1 MVLIGYVYAQSAAIS
16 CIKKRFRI
24 ETLLRFYSICLL
36 FAGIYGILKKRIR
49 RISVLRRQRT
59 VYAVR
64 RICRQKGSSN
74 SVHDFR
80 KGIQVQTKA
89 QPVKAGVAKPDGPK
103 RRFFPLRMAAGCQRY
118 FVPPCRAMRAVKGVF
133 YLEVETALHSEIIAN
148 PQTHDLC
155 GSLRSKLYR
164 QRHHR

>member
-1 MVLIGYVYAQSAAIS
+1 MVLIGCIYVQSAAIY

-24 ETLLRFYSICLL
+24 EILLHFLQYLLVICGHLWYTEGEDPEG
-36 FAGIYGILKKRIR
+36 FCSARAKGCVCSPR
-49 RISVLRRQRT
+49 
-59 VYAVR
+59 A
-64 RICRQKGSSN
+64 CRQKGSSN

-89 QPVKAGVAKPDGPK
+89 QPVKTGVAKPDGPK
-103 RRFFPLRMAAGCQRY
+103 RRFFLSAWQPVAKGTLL
-118 FVPPCRAMRAVKGVF
+118 PPCRAMRAVKGVF

>member
-1 MVLIGYVYAQSAAIS
+1 MVLIGCVYVRSAAIY
-16 CIKKRFRI
+16 CIKNDSGLESLFG
-24 ETLLRFYSICLL
+24 FYSICLL

-64 RICRQKGSSN
+64 RVCRQKRSSN

-89 QPVKAGVAKPDGPK
+89 QPVKTGVAKPDGPK
-103 RRFFPLRMAAGCQRY
+103 RRLLPLRMAAGCQRY
-118 FVPPCRAMRAVKGVF
+118 FATPLQSYARCKGGILF
-133 YLEVETALHSEIIAN
+133 G
-148 PQTHDLC
+148 D
-155 GSLRSKLYR
+155 
-164 QRHHR
+164 

>member
-1 MVLIGYVYAQSAAIS
+1 MVLIEHDCVRSAAIY

-24 ETLLRFYSICLL
+24 EILLRFYSICLL

-49 RISVLRRQRT
+49 RVSVWLGQRA

-64 RICRQKGSSN
+64 RACRQKGSSK

-89 QPVKAGVAKPDGPK
+89 QPVKTGVAKPNGPK
-103 RRFFPLRMAAGCQRY
+103 RSFFSAWQPVAIGISLPSLQSYALQRGY
-118 FVPPCRAMRAVKGVF
+118 FIWR
-133 YLEVETALHSEIIAN
+133 LNNHSALPTVISKRTNH
-148 PQTHDLC
+148 LC
-155 GSLRSKLYR
+155 YSVRSKLYR
-164 QRHHR
+164 QGHHR

>member
-1 MVLIGYVYAQSAAIS
+1 MVLIEHDCVRSAAIS

-24 ETLLRFYSICLL
+24 EILLRFYSICLL

-49 RISVLRRQRT
+49 RVSVRLGQRA
-59 VYAVR
+59 VYAAR
-64 RICRQKGSSN
+64 RACRQKGSSN

-89 QPVKAGVAKPDGPK
+89 QPVKTGVAKPDGPK
-103 RRFFPLRMAAGCQRY
+103 RSFFSAWQPVAEGTLL
-118 FVPPCRAMRAVKGVF
+118 PPCRVMRAVKGVF
-133 YLEVETALHSEIIAN
+133 YLEVETALHSEMIAN
-148 PQTHDLC
+148 LQTHDLC

>member
-1 MVLIGYVYAQSAAIS
+1 MRLCPIS
-16 CIKKRFRI
+16 GD
-24 ETLLRFYSICLL
+24 LLHKNDSGLKSFFAFYSICLL

-49 RISVLRRQRT
+49 RVSVLRRQRT

-64 RICRQKGSSN
+64 CICRQKGSSN

-89 QPVKAGVAKPDGPK
+89 QPVKTGVAKPDGPK
-103 RRFFPLRMAAGCQRY
+103 RSFFSAWQPVAKGTLL
-118 FVPPCRAMRAVKGVF
+118 PPCRAMRAVKGVF

>member
-1 MVLIGYVYAQSAAIS
+1 MVLIEYVYVRSAAIY

-24 ETLLRFYSICLL
+24 EIYLHFLQYLLV
-36 FAGIYGILKKRIR
+36 IR
-49 RISVLRRQRT
+49 GHLWYTEEEDPEDFCPVRAKDC

-64 RICRQKGSSN
+64 CICRQKGSSN

-89 QPVKAGVAKPDGPK
+89 QPVKTGVAKPNGPK
-103 RRFFPLRMAAGCQRY
+103 RRFFLRMAAGCQRY

-133 YLEVETALHSEIIAN
+133 YLEVETARHSEIIAN